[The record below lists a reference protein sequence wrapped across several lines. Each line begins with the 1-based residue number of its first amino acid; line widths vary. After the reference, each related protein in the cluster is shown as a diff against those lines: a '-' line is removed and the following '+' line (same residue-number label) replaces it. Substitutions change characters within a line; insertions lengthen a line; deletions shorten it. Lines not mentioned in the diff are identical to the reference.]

1 MCVERERE
9 REREMCRRRGCET
22 KEVSLYWFIG
32 AGEKD
37 GKTLGT
43 SSWI

>member
-1 MCVERERE
+1 MCVGDVGVRPK
-9 REREMCRRRGCET
+9 RG
-22 KEVSLYWFIG
+22 LGIG
-32 AGEKD
+32 LQGQGKKD